1 MFKGWVEE
9 EGVNRED
16 WEDVGQNINDV
27 ISYRGIKNVEVPNE
41 FFRTDVRKSLG
52 PSLDKF
58 EWRGQKLLCNEKDRR
73 VVEKL

>member
-1 MFKGWVEE
+1 M
-9 EGVNRED
+9 
-16 WEDVGQNINDV
+16 GQNINDV

-58 EWRGQKLLCNEKDRR
+58 E
-73 VVEKL
+73 